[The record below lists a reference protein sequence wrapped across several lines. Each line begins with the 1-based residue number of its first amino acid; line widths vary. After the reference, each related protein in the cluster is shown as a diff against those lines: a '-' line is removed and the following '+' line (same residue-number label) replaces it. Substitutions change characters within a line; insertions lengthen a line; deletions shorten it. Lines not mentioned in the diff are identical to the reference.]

1 MSDPTPAGMSW
12 LDNFKSSAEK
22 AATQAK
28 QTLSEGATK
37 MSSAIA
43 ASAQEY
49 APRRASGEDTR
60 GGSAGAA
67 AAAAETEPP
76 ASSSSGPAASSG
88 PALEFVRLPVASAK
102 KLRLLDK
109 ADVLALER
117 AHAEERAALV
127 AENDVARAVLRKHL
141 ADEKAIDE
149 ALRAEAEAMKEK
161 DAAAEGTREAP
172 EETSENDANDV
183 AKSSDPR
190 SGSDPVDALG
200 AAFRTRAADEGTAR
214 VLLLASRAES
224 EAHVI
229 RAEAAESALASARS
243 AMLDAEARLETMDTK
258 VAALAAMRDDA
269 EAREREAKES
279 AAAAERKREEA
290 ERKREEAERKLDETF
305 AKLEA
310 AAKKKREKLAALE
323 ETSRT
328 SGAPSG
334 PEGGVRAPEE
344 EEDGL
349 PEERE
354 ASKDDG
360 SKAEEGASEGT
371 SEGASRGA
379 SQGASQGASEGASPQ
394 PADVSSSS
402 AASSLRARLAESERR
417 CAELERERKAAHEVA
432 RETGELAD
440 ESAKFIADLKRKLQ
454 LASESASAS
463 DARRAESETLLH
475 AARAE
480 LNAAR
485 KVLVDRDA
493 QLKATARDA
502 TEKERSSDAARKASD
517 RALAEASS
525 KLAALEL
532 AASELRAETRGAN
545 HRAEEAERSLAAQTR
560 RSAALDERL
569 HAAEAA
575 LVEARDAASDAV
587 ERLTHAEERGA
598 DAELR
603 AAEAE
608 AKAEALRFEMDEE
621 VERIRASAAERTR
634 RPEDEDAAS
643 SNSERSEKRTR
654 APRGAGDGP
663 IDDREGRGGGSA
675 EEGASTAEG
684 ASDRPLGPPPL
695 GSSAPSAAAGSGSG
709 SSASLEQPRSSDV
722 SNHPEETLS
731 SANLSGEN
739 LSVAALTARLAETS
753 RALAET
759 RRALDAAR
767 LLARP
772 GEDTAELSRLRA
784 SAMRGAEA
792 ERRVAGLERRLEE
805 AEANAADARR
815 RAKEAED
822 TAARNADDFA
832 AWRER
837 ARAMMVDKDAE
848 LERARATGGARGG
861 AGGMGAKEAGDGRAF
876 DASGRGANA
885 NGPAAAGASSSRRG
899 VVGSVTDGSP
909 SLETLSYLRSVTL
922 KFVEAP
928 DWETQQRLLPVLGA
942 LLGWDAGEARRVA
955 KAREAW
961 EPPDVTLAKMAPE
974 MPDGATVAGYGNAV
988 TSTLGLGNLF

>member
-1 MSDPTPAGMSW
+1 M
-12 LDNFKSSAEK
+12 
-22 AATQAK
+22 
-28 QTLSEGATK
+28 
-37 MSSAIA
+37 
-43 ASAQEY
+43 
-49 APRRASGEDTR
+49 
-60 GGSAGAA
+60 
-67 AAAAETEPP
+67 
-76 ASSSSGPAASSG
+76 
-88 PALEFVRLPVASAK
+88 
-102 KLRLLDK
+102 
-109 ADVLALER
+109 
-117 AHAEERAALV
+117 
-127 AENDVARAVLRKHL
+127 
-141 ADEKAIDE
+141 
-149 ALRAEAEAMKEK
+149 
-161 DAAAEGTREAP
+161 
-172 EETSENDANDV
+172 
-183 AKSSDPR
+183 
-190 SGSDPVDALG
+190 
-200 AAFRTRAADEGTAR
+200 
-214 VLLLASRAES
+214 
-224 EAHVI
+224 
-229 RAEAAESALASARS
+229 
-243 AMLDAEARLETMDTK
+243 
-258 VAALAAMRDDA
+258 
-269 EAREREAKES
+269 
-279 AAAAERKREEA
+279 
-290 ERKREEAERKLDETF
+290 
-305 AKLEA
+305 
-310 AAKKKREKLAALE
+310 
-323 ETSRT
+323 
-328 SGAPSG
+328 
-334 PEGGVRAPEE
+334 
-344 EEDGL
+344 
-349 PEERE
+349 
-354 ASKDDG
+354 
-360 SKAEEGASEGT
+360 
-371 SEGASRGA
+371 
-379 SQGASQGASEGASPQ
+379 
-394 PADVSSSS
+394 
-402 AASSLRARLAESERR
+402 
-417 CAELERERKAAHEVA
+417 A

-440 ESAKFIADLKRKLQ
+440 ESARFIADLKRKLR

-517 RALAEASS
+517 CALAEASS

-634 RPEDEDAAS
+634 RPPEDEDAAS
-643 SNSERSEKRTR
+643 SNSECSEKRTR

-663 IDDREGRGGGSA
+663 IEDREGRGGGSA
-675 EEGASTAEG
+675 KEGASTAE
-684 ASDRPLGPPPL
+684 APSDRPLGPPPL

-722 SNHPEETLS
+722 SNHPEETLSSETLS

-805 AEANAADARR
+805 AEVNAADARR

-848 LERARATGGARGG
+848 LERTRATGGARGG
-861 AGGMGAKEAGDGRAF
+861 AGGTGERGAKEAGDGRAF

-885 NGPAAAGASSSRRG
+885 NGPAAPGASASRRG

>member
-1 MSDPTPAGMSW
+1 M
-12 LDNFKSSAEK
+12 
-22 AATQAK
+22 
-28 QTLSEGATK
+28 
-37 MSSAIA
+37 
-43 ASAQEY
+43 
-49 APRRASGEDTR
+49 
-60 GGSAGAA
+60 
-67 AAAAETEPP
+67 
-76 ASSSSGPAASSG
+76 
-88 PALEFVRLPVASAK
+88 
-102 KLRLLDK
+102 
-109 ADVLALER
+109 
-117 AHAEERAALV
+117 
-127 AENDVARAVLRKHL
+127 
-141 ADEKAIDE
+141 
-149 ALRAEAEAMKEK
+149 
-161 DAAAEGTREAP
+161 
-172 EETSENDANDV
+172 
-183 AKSSDPR
+183 
-190 SGSDPVDALG
+190 
-200 AAFRTRAADEGTAR
+200 
-214 VLLLASRAES
+214 
-224 EAHVI
+224 
-229 RAEAAESALASARS
+229 
-243 AMLDAEARLETMDTK
+243 
-258 VAALAAMRDDA
+258 
-269 EAREREAKES
+269 
-279 AAAAERKREEA
+279 
-290 ERKREEAERKLDETF
+290 
-305 AKLEA
+305 
-310 AAKKKREKLAALE
+310 
-323 ETSRT
+323 
-328 SGAPSG
+328 
-334 PEGGVRAPEE
+334 
-344 EEDGL
+344 
-349 PEERE
+349 
-354 ASKDDG
+354 
-360 SKAEEGASEGT
+360 
-371 SEGASRGA
+371 
-379 SQGASQGASEGASPQ
+379 
-394 PADVSSSS
+394 
-402 AASSLRARLAESERR
+402 
-417 CAELERERKAAHEVA
+417 A

-675 EEGASTAEG
+675 EEGASIAEG

-731 SANLSGEN
+731 SETLSSGEN

-792 ERRVAGLERRLEE
+792 ERRVAGSERRLEE

-861 AGGMGAKEAGDGRAF
+861 ARGGAGGMGGAGERGAKEAGDGRAF

-885 NGPAAAGASSSRRG
+885 NGPAAPGASSSRRW

-909 SLETLSYLRSVTL
+909 SPETLSYLRSVTL

-942 LLGWDAGEARRVA
+942 LLGWDAGEARRVE